1 MKITDIRIRELTG
14 TTQYADDLFQ
24 ARRRSP
30 LDIYPEIKARH
41 ARDQYKA
48 WKFIGADDGQA
59 ML

>member
-14 TTQYADDLFQ
+14 TTQYANDLFQ
-24 ARRRSP
+24 
-30 LDIYPEIKARH
+30 ARH

-59 ML
+59 VL